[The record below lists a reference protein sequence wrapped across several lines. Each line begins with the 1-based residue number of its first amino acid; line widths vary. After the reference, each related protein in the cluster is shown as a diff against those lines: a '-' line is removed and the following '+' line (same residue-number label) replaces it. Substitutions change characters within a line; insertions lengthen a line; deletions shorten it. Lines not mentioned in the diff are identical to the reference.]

1 MEYGIGLSQKNADC
15 ADHHVLMDPEYPAV
29 GMEMIL
35 AVLCKLPMKPAS
47 HGGNSRLWRLPL
59 LGSLPPPSS
68 RCSHYTRRTAAALLA
83 ELLVLLVRLCS
94 LVQLRYLFIF
104 ATKRHVPLRSIGQ
117 REDPHGGRL
126 PQAQGSCRAC
136 NTADTAGRAEKPLD
150 EATQAVRVQ
159 SFQMKRFLDKSKLM
173 YALRHASNMLGGL
186 WTSML
191 SPKSC
196 YELRVAV
203 SDARHDLEVS

>member
-47 HGGNSRLWRLPL
+47 HGHQVDLGALKQKPSVRACSRVCTD
-59 LGSLPPPSS
+59 PSQNPDL
-68 RCSHYTRRTAAALLA
+68 RR
-83 ELLVLLVRLCS
+83 
-94 LVQLRYLFIF
+94 
-104 ATKRHVPLRSIGQ
+104 KGVPLRSIGQ

-126 PQAQGSCRAC
+126 PQAQGSCRAY

-203 SDARHDLEVS
+203 SDERHDLEVS